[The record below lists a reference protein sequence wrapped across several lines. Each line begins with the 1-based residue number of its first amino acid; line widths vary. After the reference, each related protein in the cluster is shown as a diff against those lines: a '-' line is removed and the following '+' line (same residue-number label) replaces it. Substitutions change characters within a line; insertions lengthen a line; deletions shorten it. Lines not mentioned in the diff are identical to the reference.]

1 MEPKDVTTEKLFE
14 VIKFSYR
21 EINRVILLEAA
32 NELEARMNKLEADNE
47 RMTSHIREQTKAVKS
62 LLS

>member
-21 EINRVILLEAA
+21 ETNRVILLKAA

>member
-21 EINRVILLEAA
+21 ETNRVILLEAA

>member
-14 VIKFSYR
+14 VIKLSYR
-21 EINRVILLEAA
+21 ETNRVILLKAA